1 MYFSNSWMLP
11 KTVPQ
16 LSIIFPKVQKY
27 LFSAVPFYSQGDAVA
42 ALTPNTVRYLN
53 TTDIMTSSSFTSPSV
68 KRLSIEGN
76 IAVGKSTFL
85 TLLGKTFQGWHMVTE
100 PVTKWQNIQG
110 SGDCS
115 KTANLLQMVYQDPS
129 RWSYTFQTFS
139 CMGRL
144 KAQLEPFSEHLM
156 KVQNPVQVFE
166 RSVYSDR
173 YVFAKNLFDLGHMSE
188 IEWTIYQDWHSFFL
202 QQFKDRVALN
212 GILYLQATPEKCYE
226 RLRQRGRSE
235 EEQVELE
242 YLKKLHVQHE
252 DWLIKKSTEVHFEN
266 IQNVPVLV
274 LDVNKDFKGNLEEE
288 EILTDKVK
296 TFLTNL

>member
-1 MYFSNSWMLP
+1 MLP
-11 KTVPQ
+11 KTVPR
-16 LSIIFPKVQKY
+16 LNIIFPKVQKY
-27 LFSAVPFYSQGDAVA
+27 FFSSVPFYSQRNTIA
-42 ALTPNTVRYLN
+42 ALTQNIVRYLN

-85 TLLGKTFQGWHMVTE
+85 TLLSKTFQGWHMVTE
-100 PVTKWQNIQG
+100 PVNKWQNIQG
-110 SGDCS
+110 SGACS

-156 KVQNPVQVFE
+156 KVKNPVQVFE

-173 YVFAKNLFDLGHMSE
+173 YVFAKHLFDLGHMSE
-188 IEWTIYQDWHSFFL
+188 IEWTIYQDWHSFL
-202 QQFKDRVALN
+202 LYQFRDRVALN

-235 EEQVELE
+235 EEQVELG

-266 IQNVPVLV
+266 IKNVPVLV
-274 LDVNKDFKGNLEEE
+274 LDVNKDFKDNPEEE
-288 EILTDKVK
+288 ESLTDKVK
-296 TFLTNL
+296 TFLANL